1 MVKMLIL
8 GFWTGFK
15 RGIISAS
22 DDGGGV
28 SCTTSSTTW
37 SPFSAAI
44 LDHKSPPSPLLSV
57 PSEVIISSF
66 FLHSWRK
73 EKKEELE
80 SVVVWERETRQR
92 SSGCGCWDPVEHD
105 RARLEKERVRETVV
119 ILFFCTWMIWMTSD
133 PESNGCDEVMLGSH
147 STHAKIHITSCLCLM

>member
-44 LDHKSPPSPLLSV
+44 LDRKSPPSPLLSV

-66 FLHSWRK
+66 FLRSWKK

-105 RARLEKERVRETVV
+105 RARLERKRESERLLLFCFFVHEWSGWFLLQNQMVV
-119 ILFFCTWMIWMTSD
+119 T
-133 PESNGCDEVMLGSH
+133 
-147 STHAKIHITSCLCLM
+147 K